1 MEPKSRYEVIWRRL
15 KDTREDPRDLRIACP
30 RDSHLKLK
38 RGIIKRKN
46 IDLGYKIL
54 TAEMKQST
62 YLEFESVG
70 NILVVRL
77 LVGVSGYEC
86 GLNI

>member
-1 MEPKSRYEVIWRRL
+1 MNTEPKSRYEVIWRRL
-15 KDTREDPRDLRIACP
+15 KDTRELRIACP

-54 TAEMKQST
+54 TAENKQST

-77 LVGVSGYEC
+77 VVGVSGYEC

>member
-1 MEPKSRYEVIWRRL
+1 MPNTEIKSRYEVIWQKL
-15 KDTREDPRDLRIACP
+15 KDTRELKIACP
-30 RDSHLKLK
+30 RAAHLKLK

-54 TAEMKQST
+54 SAEIGQST

-77 LVGVSGYEC
+77 VVQVSGYIC

>member
-1 MEPKSRYEVIWRRL
+1 MNIKSASKSRYEVIWLRL
-15 KDTREDPRDLRIACP
+15 KDTRELRIACP

-62 YLEFESVG
+62 YLEFESIG

-77 LVGVSGYEC
+77 LVGVSSYEC